1 MCYLNQDIYA
11 AEPWYLVIPVYPLII
26 LRALLHAETCKGDSK
41 VCLSHHHVYFIW
53 NYNTVRVNS
62 IHLVVQRMSKLNT
75 MIFPFPFSGTRSRIF
90 LCPSRNPGRKICSR
104 KFALGNMSPAV
115 CSRNFGKTKS
125 HLSLFQFISRFFC

>member
-11 AEPWYLVIPVYPLII
+11 AKPWYLVIPVSPLII

-62 IHLVVQRMSKLNT
+62 IHLVVQRMSKPTKGITKIWRRHFKEEGKYNLNKGGHEVKVAEV
-75 MIFPFPFSGTRSRIF
+75 SVEQ
-90 LCPSRNPGRKICSR
+90 GRLTDREKCI
-104 KFALGNMSPAV
+104 L
-115 CSRNFGKTKS
+115 
-125 HLSLFQFISRFFC
+125 